1 MPRRTVLVSALF
13 TVLIGLVPALALATT
28 PDGYR
33 VISYRHADGG
43 FSSVEGCVLTQVF
56 LGSTDAK
63 YGSTQGGPV
72 NKQAGPTDILF
83 IQSDLCGEPV
93 GKGYPPIHVWQGQAM
108 IGLQSNA
115 QFSVGW
121 VQGSMPISD
130 DVTGT
135 TATATFDLRWES
147 TARATRDPSH
157 LHVRFPG
164 IAIVNSHDNDTMV
177 DAVMSGSL
185 AIGGSTTSVWSSDAR
200 LSTVKAGCSVIV
212 HPGADASDISC
223 V

>member
-1 MPRRTVLVSALF
+1 MPKRPVLVSALF
-13 TVLIGLVPALALATT
+13 TVLIGLVPALALAST

-63 YGSTQGGPV
+63 YGSTQGPV
-72 NKQAGPTDILF
+72 NKQAGPTDVLF
-83 IQSDLCGEPV
+83 IQSDLCGEPI

-121 VQGSMPISD
+121 VQGSMPVSD

-135 TATATFDLRWES
+135 TATATFDLRWDS
-147 TARATRDPSH
+147 TGRATRAPSH
-157 LHVRFPG
+157 QHVRFPG
-164 IAIVNSHDNDTMV
+164 IAVVNSRDNDTMV

-185 AIGGSTTSVWSSDAR
+185 TIDGSTTTVWSSDAR

>member
-1 MPRRTVLVSALF
+1 MPKRPVLVSALF
-13 TVLIGLVPALALATT
+13 TVLIGLVPALALAST

-63 YGSTQGGPV
+63 YGSTQGPV
-72 NKQAGPTDILF
+72 NKQAGPTDVLF
-83 IQSDLCGEPV
+83 IQSDLCGEPI

-108 IGLQSNA
+108 IGLHSDA

-121 VQGSMPISD
+121 VQGSMPVSD

-135 TATATFDLRWES
+135 LTIDGTTTTIW
-147 TARATRDPSH
+147 
-157 LHVRFPG
+157 
-164 IAIVNSHDNDTMV
+164 
-177 DAVMSGSL
+177 SG
-185 AIGGSTTSVWSSDAR
+185 DAR
-200 LSTVKAGCSVIV
+200 LSTVKAGCQVMV